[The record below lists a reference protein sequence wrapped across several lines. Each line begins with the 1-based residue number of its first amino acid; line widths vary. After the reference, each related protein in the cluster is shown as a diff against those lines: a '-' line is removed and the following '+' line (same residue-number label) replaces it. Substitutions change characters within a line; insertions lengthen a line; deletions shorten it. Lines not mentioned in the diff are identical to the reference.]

1 MRAPPD
7 SQPGNGFVAG
17 FLSALLLL
25 AVLAGL
31 SRTVAWAATTDVV
44 ARVHAWWTTPQPVVP
59 ADVVGS
65 LLTVVVFVLLSL
77 AIVSVV
83 RYMGRTGWRI

>member
-1 MRAPPD
+1 MRPSPQ
-7 SQPGNGFVAG
+7 SGTGFAAG

-25 AVLAGL
+25 AVGAGL
-31 SRTVAWAATTDVV
+31 SRIVAWAKTTDVI
-44 ARVHAWWTTPQPVVP
+44 ASAHAWWTTPQPVVP

-65 LLTVVVFVLLSL
+65 LFTVVVFVLLSL

-83 RYMGRTGWRI
+83 RYMGRTGWGI